1 MRATFGMNLLEQL
14 LELVDQ
20 KKIKLSYALMFIKD
34 RMNHSQLTTTENYLK
49 FRETSKIRN
58 YVQDDFEKYLKGL
71 LK

>member
-1 MRATFGMNLLEQL
+1 
-14 LELVDQ
+14 
-20 KKIKLSYALMFIKD
+20 MFIKD